1 MLTLFDTLTFYS
13 ESVSL
18 DRFSAALSST
28 TRTSSPLDSKP
39 NLRTLLA
46 DLGVKHW
53 SDGLKVKELQPTVY
67 LKRVNELNVE

>member
-1 MLTLFDTLTFYS
+1 MST
-13 ESVSL
+13 
-18 DRFSAALSST
+18 T
-28 TRTSSPLDSKP
+28 TRTSSPLESKP

-67 LKRVNELNVE
+67 LKRVNDFNGEKFNILLYVLHILYWYMSVTFA